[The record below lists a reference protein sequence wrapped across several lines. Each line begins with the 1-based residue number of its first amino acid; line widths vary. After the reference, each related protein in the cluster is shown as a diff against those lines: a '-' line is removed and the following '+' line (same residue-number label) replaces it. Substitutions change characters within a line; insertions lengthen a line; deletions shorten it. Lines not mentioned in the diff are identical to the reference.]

1 MAKDA
6 FKIAYDGN
14 DEQLLQQ
21 CNLTP
26 YKYLDKLEFQPD
38 EPLLLY
44 QLSTLVHIISER
56 YPQYRATDI
65 NGSGFAGLAWDC
77 MCEMRPRAT
86 LTHIDQGATKR
97 GKLGCVR
104 ATPDPAEVTEIRQE
118 FLQQALAVEME
129 LSKQKNVWARISS

>member
-65 NGSGFAGLAWDC
+65 NGSGFAGLAWDW
-77 MCEMRPRAT
+77 
-86 LTHIDQGATKR
+86 ATKR